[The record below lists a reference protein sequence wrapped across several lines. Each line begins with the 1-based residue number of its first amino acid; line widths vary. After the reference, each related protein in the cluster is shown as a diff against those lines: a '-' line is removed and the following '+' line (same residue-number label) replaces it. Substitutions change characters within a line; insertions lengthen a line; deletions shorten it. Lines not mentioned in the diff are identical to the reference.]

1 MAING
6 AFSAATLSMM
16 AQSRSLKVIGGNIA
30 NINTGGYKESEVR
43 FQTVLSET
51 ITGQSDLGG
60 VRTKDIQNIARQGQ
74 ILSSDREM
82 DIAVSGR
89 GFFVLN
95 TDIAGTGDEYYTR
108 DGSLNMQLVDPATS
122 DGYLVNKTGHYVMGW
137 GADVDGTFSTS
148 SPLQS
153 IRIDP
158 ALFTQ
163 TGETTTDVQLN
174 LNLPAVSSP
183 GDQHE
188 YRMQVYDSAFEPQ
201 DVTLTFTRATASN
214 TWDVTTSYQGPPTA
228 QVDTLTLGGTV
239 EAGDVFSATVEG
251 TTVSYTALATDTTL
265 DNIAAGLSAAL
276 NANPTVSSVVTAAAA
291 GGQITLTAVTAGSP
305 FTSTTSTADV
315 NRRSMTLTGAV
326 GAAEANDTYSAI
338 INGNAVTYTVTG
350 AEIDINE
357 VRDALIAEI
366 NADGTVNG
374 AVTATPGAATGEI
387 IITSNTAGTG
397 FSLATGAV
405 NAGVDAN
412 TAALG
417 AASIADQSL
426 SATITTAN
434 DTGAITSAAQQ
445 LTFSG
450 KGRITNTVP
459 LSYAFTF
466 DGGATATV
474 GFDFLDSTQYAGN
487 FTHLYTQKNGQGL
500 ANLRTIEFD
509 KLGHVVG
516 HFDDQ
521 TQRKLYKLALGTFI
535 NPDGLKRNDGNI
547 FSATEDSGEVT
558 HREAAF
564 SGYGMFSPNSYEIS
578 NVNVS
583 DQFTRMIMVQSNYNS
598 SATVFRT
605 VDEMMTT
612 ARDLKR

>member
-163 TGETTTDVQLN
+163 TGEATTDVQLN

-239 EAGDVFSATVEG
+239 EADDVYSVTVGG
-251 TTVSYTALATDTTL
+251 TTVSYTTIGADTTL
-265 DNIAAGLSAAL
+265 TDVANGLIAAINADVTASA
-276 NANPTVSSVVTAAAA
+276 VVTAAAGA
-291 GGQITLTAVTAGSP
+291 PGQLTLSAVTPGSP
-305 FTSTTSTADV
+305 L
-315 NRRSMTLTGAV
+315 N
-326 GAAEANDTYSAI
+326 YI
-338 INGNAVTYTVTG
+338 
-350 AEIDINE
+350 
-357 VRDALIAEI
+357 
-366 NADGTVNG
+366 
-374 AVTATPGAATGEI
+374 
-387 IITSNTAGTG
+387 
-397 FSLATGAV
+397 
-405 NAGVDAN
+405 
-412 TAALG
+412 LG
-417 AASIADQSL
+417 ATNGGGTNDNTL
-426 SATITTAN
+426 VSAPTVAN
-434 DTGAITSAAQQ
+434 DTGTITSAAQQ

-521 TQRKLYKLALGTFI
+521 TQRKLYKLALGTFV